1 MSRTP
6 IIPSRATVLAMKS
19 NSPRCSRAA
28 WTAELVAY
36 RAYTALASEAAR
48 TYLGVAWWIL
58 EPIFLVGVYYLVFGL
73 FLGFR
78 GELFFPNLV
87 VGVISWQWFN
97 RSVMNSVNSITNK
110 GAVVSKIN
118 VSRLMFP
125 LSDLFADLFKAVI
138 VFMTL
143 LAVLQWIGVELQQA
157 AFMMP
162 VIVAVQALFVTAVSL
177 WVSLLVPFAPDLRY
191 LIALGLRGLLLGSGV
206 FYSVNQIPEDFRQ
219 AFLYNPVAAIIESYR
234 RVLVTADMPLFTHLA
249 VIAFASVLL
258 IGGAI
263 VLERRLRVQFA
274 RVLVS

>member
-1 MSRTP
+1 MKP
-6 IIPSRATVLAMKS
+6 I
-19 NSPRCSRAA
+19 SPRFSRVA
-28 WTAELVAY
+28 WTAELIAY

-87 VGVISWQWFN
+87 VGLIAWQWFN

-110 GAVVSKIN
+110 GAVVSKID

-125 LSDLFADLFKAVI
+125 LSDLFADLFKAII
-138 VFMTL
+138 VFTTL
-143 LAVLQWIGVELQQA
+143 LVVLRWIGVELQQT
-157 AFMMP
+157 AFLMP
-162 VIVAVQALFVTAVSL
+162 AILAVHALFVTAVSL
-177 WVSLLVPFAPDLRY
+177 WVALLAPFAPDLRY
-191 LIALGLRGLLLGSGV
+191 VIALGLRGLLLGSGV
-206 FYSVNQIPEDFRQ
+206 FYSVNQIPEEFRD
-219 AFLYNPVAAIIESYR
+219 AFLLNPVAAMIESYR
-234 RVLVTADMPLFTHLA
+234 RVLVTGETPLFIHLG
-249 VIAFASVLL
+249 VVTLASVLL